1 MTFCIETGETSG
13 KSFACNAKEK
23 HSVEVVYGWTSLS
36 QQQCSAEGLLGLTR
50 AHWAV
55 ENRLHWRRDAT
66 LGEDRCGVRLDPVA
80 EMLAVLNTVVLSLMD
95 LHHVSNVASQ
105 LRCFSAHPREA
116 LAWLLAS

>member
-1 MTFCIETGETSG
+1 
-13 KSFACNAKEK
+13 
-23 HSVEVVYGWTSLS
+23 VEVVYGWTSLS
-36 QQQCSAEGLLGLTR
+36 RQHCSAERLLGLNR

-66 LGEDRCGVRLDPVA
+66 LGEDGCGVRLDPVA

-105 LRCFSAHPREA
+105 LRRFSAHPREA